1 MGVKKITFIRSARSQ
16 KFTLKRERLEK
27 ILINSCQQ
35 CGRND
40 LMEIDF
46 EKSLQN
52 FLKKNPESFLLN
64 FNGQNIKENEL
75 KIETVIVGPE
85 GGFTREELT
94 LFDKEKIVS
103 FNTDNVLKSETAA
116 VAIGAKIIL

>member
-1 MGVKKITFIRSARSQ
+1 
-16 KFTLKRERLEK
+16 
-27 ILINSCQQ
+27 
-35 CGRND
+35 
-40 LMEIDF
+40 MEIDF